1 MVKEGDKQASDRK
14 SLIHGT
20 IDDVTVSGRGM
31 FIGSIVFEGDG
42 GGSFER
48 VLEVLSTPVVV
59 DVAHFITFAA
69 DGSCG
74 K

>member
-1 MVKEGDKQASDRK
+1 M
-14 SLIHGT
+14 IHGT
-20 IDDVTVSGRGM
+20 IDDVAVSERGI

-48 VLEVLSTPVVV
+48 VLEILSTPVVV
-59 DVAHFITFAA
+59 NMAHFITFAA

-74 K
+74 E